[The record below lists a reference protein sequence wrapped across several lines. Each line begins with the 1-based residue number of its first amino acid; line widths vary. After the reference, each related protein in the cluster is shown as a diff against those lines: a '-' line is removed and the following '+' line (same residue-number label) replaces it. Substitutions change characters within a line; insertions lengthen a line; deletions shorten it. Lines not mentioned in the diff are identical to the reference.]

1 MLNNKSVYFVIILP
15 YVWTIVFVLLVV
27 MSYMS
32 VDISSIIAAERLI
45 PLTFILSPFI
55 CFAGAV
61 ISFIS
66 IKKSGINKN
75 MLAAFIFNIVLLIL
89 WFFFKTPFYIELN
102 FIS

>member
-1 MLNNKSVYFVIILP
+1 MLNNKYVNFVITLS
-15 YVWTIVFVLLVV
+15 YVWTIVFVLLVI

-32 VDISSIIAAERLI
+32 GNISSIIAAERLI

-55 CFAGAV
+55 YFAGAI
-61 ISFIS
+61 ISFFS

-75 MLAAFIFNIVLLIL
+75 MLAAFIFNIILLIL
-89 WFFFKTPFYIELN
+89 WFFFKTPFIIELN

>member
-1 MLNNKSVYFVIILP
+1 MLKNKSVNFVITLS
-15 YVWTIVFVLLVV
+15 YVWTIVFVLLVI

-32 VDISSIIAAERLI
+32 GNISSIIAAERLI

-55 CFAGAV
+55 YFSGV
-61 ISFIS
+61 IISFLS

-75 MLAAFIFNIVLLIL
+75 MLAVFIFNIILLIL
-89 WFFFKTPFYIELN
+89 WFFFKTPFIIELN